1 MLGRA
6 GGQPKVFAQRRR
18 RAKSHGRF
26 HDDAAASRPY
36 RSPIASATLVQ
47 VAKSMDARNIRARR
61 TAVITDLLP
70 DTFLGLLL
78 GNAEALCAVLSP
90 PQEYI
95 MPALGPEAMRPRAL
109 RRTARSMALG
119 GHFFSIACS
128 VSGIHYSRANPARV
142 CRRNSGLGLWMSLR
156 LASQISDRP

>member
-18 RAKSHGRF
+18 RANRT
-26 HDDAAASRPY
+26 AASTTTQPLRALR

-47 VAKSMDARNIRARR
+47 AAKAMDARNVRARR

-78 GNAEALCAVLSP
+78 GKAEALCAVLSP

-109 RRTARSMALG
+109 RRTARDQNLRNFPLRVPRALVYIIPELIRP
-119 GHFFSIACS
+119 FKTFPPKWR
-128 VSGIHYSRANPARV
+128 SRSLDVAWARL
-142 CRRNSGLGLWMSLR
+142 SEL
-156 LASQISDRP
+156 DR